1 MKSSKFHFQEID
13 WVIYFP
19 SIGNEGRPYLKYG
32 VAYRDRVRRVTQP
45 GVRINLEDVVSRRE
59 IKENFPHTVGRYLDS
74 SGKGQ
79 NWTPEYLE
87 TRTVANLEEFFAFLR
102 DLNI

>member
-1 MKSSKFHFQEID
+1 MTSARFHFKEID

-19 SIGNEGRPYLKYG
+19 NTGNEGRPFKKYG
-32 VAYRDRVRRVTQP
+32 VAYRNRIRGVTQP
-45 GVRINLEDVVSRRE
+45 GVRVNLEDVVGKRE
-59 IKENFPHTVGRYLDS
+59 FQENYPHTVAYYLDS

-79 NWTPEYLE
+79 NWTPQYLE
-87 TRTVANLEEFFAFLR
+87 TRSIANLEEFFSFLR